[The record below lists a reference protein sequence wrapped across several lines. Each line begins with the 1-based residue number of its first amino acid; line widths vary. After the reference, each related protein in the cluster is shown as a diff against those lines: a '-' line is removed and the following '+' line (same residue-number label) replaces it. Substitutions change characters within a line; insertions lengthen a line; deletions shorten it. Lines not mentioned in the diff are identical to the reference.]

1 MEDDNLAPVTEDRIQ
16 SLVRGIVGELFVP
29 DNRPNNRPRVDQQ
42 FGVIEEEI
50 NHRFRLPRTSP
61 TENNNAIHVNPPSPL
76 TPRNDV
82 NIPAVSTSS
91 MNYSI
96 PEPRNSSEERFN
108 PMRNYGLQQRSG
120 PGPTRQRGRSRSN
133 TRRRA
138 NNVNHANTPK
148 PSSERNEYFLK
159 DVCLL
164 PSPTYAKVP
173 RREYKVHLQR
183 RGLYVDGYCFDKRW
197 DERTIRQNV
206 LQLFAAKLTDEAR

>member
-1 MEDDNLAPVTEDRIQ
+1 M
-16 SLVRGIVGELFVP
+16 
-29 DNRPNNRPRVDQQ
+29 
-42 FGVIEEEI
+42 IEEEI

-61 TENNNAIHVNPPSPL
+61 TENNNAIHVNSPSPL

-82 NIPAVSTSS
+82 NIAAVSTSS

-96 PEPRNSSEERFN
+96 TEPRNSSEERFN

-120 PGPTRQRGRSRSN
+120 PGQTRQCGHSRSN

-138 NNVNHANTPK
+138 NVNHANTPK
-148 PSSERNEYFLK
+148 PSSERNKYFLK
-159 DVCLL
+159 DVCML

-173 RREYKVHLQR
+173 RREYKVHMQR
-183 RGLYVDGYCFDKRW
+183 RGLYVDAYCFDKRW